1 MTDDG
6 RIRPSGTQPRGPW
19 DEGTPDAEPGAPG
32 REPIFNAPWAAT
44 VLVGAI
50 LGAFAA
56 QAWLGGDRMAAIGGF
71 SAPGLAEGRWWTL
84 ISAIFLH
91 GGLAHAAMNALGALA
106 FGPPVARLLG
116 EGAKGALAFFLFFLV
131 CGAVASLG
139 FAALHWRDPAVL
151 VGASGA
157 VSGLMGAASRIYGRR
172 HGLAPVFSAVPMGWA
187 VAWTIA
193 NVLLG
198 ITGISPGMPGAV
210 IAWEAHLVGFAA
222 GLVLIGPFARAL
234 EPDEIRSNRPDL

>member
-6 RIRPSGTQPRGPW
+6 RIRAPGAHPDGPW
-19 DEGTPDAEPGAPG
+19 GEAGPPWSHEEDRRPPA
-32 REPIFNAPWAAT
+32 REPMFNAPWAAT

-50 LGAFAA
+50 LGSYAA
-56 QAWLGGDRMAAIGGF
+56 QSWLGGDRMAAIGGF

-84 ISAIFLH
+84 ISATFLH
-91 GGLAHAAMNALGALA
+91 GGWVHAAMNALGALA

-116 EGAKGALAFFLFFLV
+116 EGIKGAFAFLLFFLI

-139 FAALHWRDPAVL
+139 FAALHWGDPAVL

-157 VSGLMGAASRIYGRR
+157 VSGLMGAASRIYGRQS
-172 HGLAPVFSAVPMGWA
+172 GLAPVFSSVPLGWA

-198 ITGISPGMPGAV
+198 VTGLSPGMEGAV

-222 GLVLIGPFARAL
+222 GLLLIGPFARAL
-234 EPDEIRSNRPDL
+234 GRA